1 VITFLYN
8 LFFNRSQFKLGETTE
23 PKKPEF
29 SSIVPSFSFG
39 GETVI
44 RPLPIL
50 KSESTLNE
58 NMSLVELKKKMED
71 HMKVYITVEDIL
83 TSSGK
88 YPERAEDAECTNVV
102 KSNAAK
108 LCDKVNNLFTDLKY
122 QGKLSVTSG
131 FRTTGVNKAIPN
143 AAKKSLHMSGQAV
156 DFSDPEGKIDAL
168 LFDDKNDHLL
178 KKYGLWLE
186 HPDATKYWSHCDIKD
201 RGARSKNVFKP

>member
-1 VITFLYN
+1 MFKFLYN

-23 PKKPEF
+23 PIKPEF
-29 SSIVPSFSFG
+29 SSIPNNH
-39 GETVI
+39 GETF
-44 RPLPIL
+44 
-50 KSESTLNE
+50 
-58 NMSLVELKKKMED
+58 
-71 HMKVYITVEDIL
+71 MKIYITVEDIL

-88 YPERAEDAECTNVV
+88 YPERAKDAECNDTV

-122 QGKLSVTSG
+122 QGKLSVNSG
-131 FRTTGVNKAIPN
+131 FRTTGVNKSIPN

-186 HPDATKYWSHCDIKD
+186 HPDATRYWSHVDCKD